1 VLPEAALIGSDIGHL
16 TRSHVTGVTV
26 TGSDVIFPALFK
38 ESRNVAI
45 DRKFTK
51 KYSKNEQLMNKT

>member
-1 VLPEAALIGSDIGHL
+1 M
-16 TRSHVTGVTV
+16 
-26 TGSDVIFPALFK
+26 

-51 KYSKNEQLMNKT
+51 NIPKTNH

>member
-1 VLPEAALIGSDIGHL
+1 MKNHTLMIKMLNKHENE
-16 TRSHVTGVTV
+16 R
-26 TGSDVIFPALFK
+26 K

-51 KYSKNEQLMNKT
+51 KYCKNEQLMNKTLKDL